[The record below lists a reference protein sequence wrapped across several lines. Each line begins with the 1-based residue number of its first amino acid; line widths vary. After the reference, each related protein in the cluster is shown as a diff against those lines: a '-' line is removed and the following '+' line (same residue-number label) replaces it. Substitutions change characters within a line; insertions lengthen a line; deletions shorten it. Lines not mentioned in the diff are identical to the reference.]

1 MYTANNMIWCPQN
14 NSVDIDSKKIVRTR
28 SVFAN
33 RKKGGEYMAGVQTV
47 NLTKIAVSD
56 PKVTVQTSNSGQ
68 QFQNILNSTGSV
80 ENNGNAAKNS
90 VSTNQKVAD
99 KTNVSDKGYQQVKNT
114 DQTTNAVRTSDNTT
128 VDTTNKS
135 LAQVQD
141 EIKEIVQDAT
151 GMDDD
156 MLQSMLD
163 SMGIMLTDL
172 LNPSTLQEFV
182 LQANGASESMDLVMD
197 ESLMNSYT
205 ALLQDL
211 ADYISGNGDQIAA
224 ALEQLAQ
231 PTLVEDFGISMDE
244 VLDPAQTEQTVTED
258 IPVQTQDAESDVVNT
273 AKNAQITTQDSNAN
287 DDAIADDGKT
297 EVKSVSVVFEQQ
309 NTSFDDSDT
318 TEDNHT
324 QEDLQKLFTSDTQQ
338 ETTFVQQDDTAVSQ
352 PYAVVQGNVSQI
364 YDANAINSQQ
374 MQQMVH
380 IVHQVSEQIQ
390 QSVTQNT
397 TTLEMQLNPE
407 SLGKVLLNLV
417 SKEGMMTATFHVQ
430 TEEAR
435 QALES
440 QMYTLKE
447 NLEAKEIKVESVEVH
462 VSDFSFEQSTE
473 AEAQRQNDMQN
484 GSQRKFRYDV
494 ADEEEDDG
502 IIDEKEALRKEV
514 MRNNGSSIDY
524 TA

>member
-1 MYTANNMIWCPQN
+1 
-14 NSVDIDSKKIVRTR
+14 
-28 SVFAN
+28 
-33 RKKGGEYMAGVQTV
+33 MAGVQAV

-56 PKVTVQTSNSGQ
+56 SKVTVQSSNSGQ
-68 QFQNILNSTGSV
+68 QFQNILNSTGNAA
-80 ENNGNAAKNS
+80 NNGNAAKNS
-90 VSTNQKVAD
+90 VSTNQKVSD
-99 KTNVSDKGYQQVKNT
+99 KTNVSDKGCQQLKNT
-114 DQTTNAVRTSDNTT
+114 DQTTSSVRTTDNTT
-128 VDTTNKS
+128 VQTSDKS

-205 ALLQDL
+205 SLLQDL
-211 ADYISGNGDQIAA
+211 TDYMSENGDQITA

-231 PTLVEDFGISMDE
+231 PTAVEDFGISMDE
-244 VLDPAQTEQTVTED
+244 VLNPTQTEQTVTED
-258 IPVQTQDAESDVVNT
+258 IPVQTQDTEPVVVNAATNADT
-273 AKNAQITTQDSNAN
+273 AKNVQTTTQDANAN
-287 DDAIADDGKT
+287 NNVIVDDGKT
-297 EVKSVSVVFEQQ
+297 EVKSVSVVSDQE

-318 TEDNHT
+318 TEDNST
-324 QEDLQKLFTSDTQQ
+324 QEDLQKLFASDTQQ
-338 ETTFVQQDDTAVSQ
+338 ETTFVQQDDTAAVSQ

-364 YDANAINSQQ
+364 YDANAVNSLQ

-484 GSQRKFRYDV
+484 GSKRKFRYDV
-494 ADEEEDDG
+494 ADEEEDAD

>member
-1 MYTANNMIWCPQN
+1 
-14 NSVDIDSKKIVRTR
+14 
-28 SVFAN
+28 
-33 RKKGGEYMAGVQTV
+33 
-47 NLTKIAVSD
+47 
-56 PKVTVQTSNSGQ
+56 
-68 QFQNILNSTGSV
+68 
-80 ENNGNAAKNS
+80 
-90 VSTNQKVAD
+90 
-99 KTNVSDKGYQQVKNT
+99 
-114 DQTTNAVRTSDNTT
+114 
-128 VDTTNKS
+128 
-135 LAQVQD
+135 
-141 EIKEIVQDAT
+141 
-151 GMDDD
+151 
-156 MLQSMLD
+156 
-163 SMGIMLTDL
+163 MLTDL
-172 LNPSTLQEFV
+172 LNPSTLQDFV
-182 LQANGASESMDLVMD
+182 LQVNGASESMDLVMD

-211 ADYISGNGDQIAA
+211 ADYMSGNSDQIAA
-224 ALEQLAQ
+224 ALEQLSQ
-231 PTLVEDFGISMDE
+231 PTSVENFGISMDE

-258 IPVQTQDAESDVVNT
+258 IPVQTQDAESVVVNT

-297 EVKSVSVVFEQQ
+297 EVKSVSVVSEQQ

-318 TEDNHT
+318 TEDNST
-324 QEDLQKLFTSDTQQ
+324 QEELQKLFTSDAQQ

-364 YDANAINSQQ
+364 YDANAVNSHQ

-380 IVHQVSEQIQ
+380 IVHQVSEQMQ

-397 TTLEMQLNPE
+397 TALEMQLNPE

-484 GSQRKFRYDV
+484 GSQRKFRYNV

>member
-1 MYTANNMIWCPQN
+1 
-14 NSVDIDSKKIVRTR
+14 
-28 SVFAN
+28 
-33 RKKGGEYMAGVQTV
+33 MAGVQAV

-56 PKVTVQTSNSGQ
+56 PKVTVQSSNYGQ
-68 QFQNILNSTGSV
+68 QFQNILNSTGSAA
-80 ENNGNAAKNS
+80 NNGNTAKNS
-90 VSTNQKVAD
+90 VSTNQKVSD
-99 KTNVSDKGYQQVKNT
+99 KTNVSDKGCQQLKNT
-114 DQTTNAVRTSDNTT
+114 DQTTSSVRTTDNTT
-128 VDTTNKS
+128 VQTTDKS

-205 ALLQDL
+205 SLLQDL
-211 ADYISGNGDQIAA
+211 TDYMSENGDQITA

-231 PTLVEDFGISMDE
+231 PTAVEDFGISMDE
-244 VLDPAQTEQTVTED
+244 VLNPTQTEQTVTED
-258 IPVQTQDAESDVVNT
+258 IPVQTQDTEPVVVSAATNADT
-273 AKNAQITTQDSNAN
+273 AKNVQTTTQDANAN
-287 DDAIADDGKT
+287 NNVIVDDGKT
-297 EVKSVSVVFEQQ
+297 EVKSVSIVSDQE

-318 TEDNHT
+318 TEDNST
-324 QEDLQKLFTSDTQQ
+324 QEDLQKLFASDTQQ
-338 ETTFVQQDDTAVSQ
+338 ETTFVQQDDTAAVSQ

-364 YDANAINSQQ
+364 YDANAVNGRQ
-374 MQQMVH
+374 MQQMVQ

-484 GSQRKFRYDV
+484 GSRRKFRYDV
-494 ADEEEDDG
+494 ADEEEDAD

>member
-1 MYTANNMIWCPQN
+1 MA
-14 NSVDIDSKKIVRTR
+14 SVQ
-28 SVFAN
+28 A
-33 RKKGGEYMAGVQTV
+33 V
-47 NLTKIAVSD
+47 NLSKIAMAD
-56 PKVTVQTSNSGQ
+56 PKMTVQSSDSGQ
-68 QFQNILNSTGSV
+68 QFQKLLNSKGNAQ
-80 ENNGNAAKNS
+80 NNGNAAAKNNTS
-90 VSTNQKVAD
+90 ISSNASD
-99 KTNVSDKGYQQVKNT
+99 KAKVSDKSYQKINT
-114 DQTTNAVRTSDNTT
+114 SQNTTSARTTENAVNSATDKT
-128 VDTTNKS
+128 
-135 LAQVQD
+135 LAEVQND
-141 EIKEIVQDAT
+141 IKDIVQDAT

-156 MLQSMLD
+156 MLQSILD

-182 LQANGASESMDLVMD
+182 LQANGTSESMDLVMD

-211 ADYISGNGDQIAA
+211 TDYLSENGDQILAA
-224 ALEQLAQ
+224 MQQLSQEVTAQ
-231 PTLVEDFGISMDE
+231 DFGISMDE
-244 VLDPAQTEQTVTED
+244 ISNTAKQDNIAVTEAELSG
-258 IPVQTQDAESDVVNT
+258 QDAEQTT
-273 AKNAQITTQDSNAN
+273 A
-287 DDAIADDGKT
+287 
-297 EVKSVSVVFEQQ
+297 SVSVNTDAGQNAQ
-309 NTSFDDSDT
+309 NTVQNTDSEQDVPSGDGKAEVKNVSIVSNQENASYDDTDS
-318 TEDNHT
+318 TEDEST
-324 QEDLQKLFTSDTQQ
+324 QDDLQKLFTSDTQE
-338 ETTFVQQDDTAVSQ
+338 ETSFVRQDDTAAIPQ
-352 PYAVVQGNVSQI
+352 PYEVVQGNVSQI
-364 YDANAINSQQ
+364 YDANAVSSQR

-390 QSVTQNT
+390 QSVNQNT

-462 VSDFSFEQSTE
+462 VSDFNFEQSTE

-484 GSQRKFRYDV
+484 GSRRKFRYDA
-494 ADEEEDDG
+494 ADEEEDAE
-502 IIDEKEALRKEV
+502 ITDEKEALRKEV

>member
-1 MYTANNMIWCPQN
+1 MIWCPQN

-28 SVFAN
+28 SVFPN

-56 PKVTVQTSNSGQ
+56 TKVTAQASNSGQ

-90 VSTNQKVAD
+90 VSTNQKVSD
-99 KTNVSDKGYQQVKNT
+99 KTHVSDKSYQKIKNT
-114 DQTTNAVRTSDNTT
+114 DQTTNTVRTDDNTT

-141 EIKEIVQDAT
+141 DIKEIVQDAT
-151 GMDDD
+151 GMDDN

-172 LNPSTLQEFV
+172 LNPSTLQDFV
-182 LQANGASESMDLVMD
+182 LQVNGASESMDLVMN

-211 ADYISGNGDQIAA
+211 ADYMSGNGDQIAA
-224 ALEQLAQ
+224 ALEQLSQ
-231 PTLVEDFGISMDE
+231 PTSVENFGISMDE

-258 IPVQTQDAESDVVNT
+258 IPVQTQDAESVVVNT

-297 EVKSVSVVFEQQ
+297 EVKSVSIVSEQQ

-318 TEDNHT
+318 TEDNST
-324 QEDLQKLFTSDTQQ
+324 QEELQKLFTSDAQQ

-364 YDANAINSQQ
+364 YDANAVNSHQ

-380 IVHQVSEQIQ
+380 IVHQVSEQMQ

-397 TTLEMQLNPE
+397 TALEMQLNPE

-484 GSQRKFRYDV
+484 GSQRKFRYNV

>member
-1 MYTANNMIWCPQN
+1 
-14 NSVDIDSKKIVRTR
+14 
-28 SVFAN
+28 
-33 RKKGGEYMAGVQTV
+33 MAGVQAV

-56 PKVTVQTSNSGQ
+56 PKVTVQSSNSGQ
-68 QFQNILNSTGSV
+68 QFQNILNSTGSAA
-80 ENNGNAAKNS
+80 NNGNAAKNS
-90 VSTNQKVAD
+90 VSTNQKVSD
-99 KTNVSDKGYQQVKNT
+99 KTNVSDKGCQQLKNT
-114 DQTTNAVRTSDNTT
+114 DQTTSSVRTTDNTT
-128 VDTTNKS
+128 VQTTDKS

-205 ALLQDL
+205 SLLQDL
-211 ADYISGNGDQIAA
+211 TDYMSENGDQITA

-231 PTLVEDFGISMDE
+231 PTAVEDFGISMDE
-244 VLDPAQTEQTVTED
+244 VLNPTQTEQTVTED
-258 IPVQTQDAESDVVNT
+258 IPVQTQDTEPVVVSAATNADT
-273 AKNAQITTQDSNAN
+273 AKNVQTTTQDANAN
-287 DDAIADDGKT
+287 NNVIVDDGKT
-297 EVKSVSVVFEQQ
+297 EVKSVSIVSDQE

-318 TEDNHT
+318 TEDNST
-324 QEDLQKLFTSDTQQ
+324 QEDLQKLFASDTQQ
-338 ETTFVQQDDTAVSQ
+338 ETTFVQQDDTAAVSQ

-364 YDANAINSQQ
+364 YDANAVNSQQ
-374 MQQMVH
+374 MQQMVQ

-484 GSQRKFRYDV
+484 GSRRKFRYDV
-494 ADEEEDDG
+494 ADEEEDAD

>member
-1 MYTANNMIWCPQN
+1 
-14 NSVDIDSKKIVRTR
+14 
-28 SVFAN
+28 
-33 RKKGGEYMAGVQTV
+33 MAGVQAV
-47 NLTKIAVSD
+47 NLSKIAVSD
-56 PKVTVQTSNSGQ
+56 PKVTVQSSDSGQ
-68 QFQNILNSTGSV
+68 QFQKLLN
-80 ENNGNAAKNS
+80 NNGNAQNAGNTAAKNNVSSNGNASDKTKASDKSYQKLNASQNTKS
-90 VSTNQKVAD
+90 VRTTDNTINSAAD
-99 KTNVSDKGYQQVKNT
+99 KT
-114 DQTTNAVRTSDNTT
+114 
-128 VDTTNKS
+128 
-135 LAQVQD
+135 LAEVQND
-141 EIKEIVQDAT
+141 IKDIVQDAT

-156 MLQSMLD
+156 MLQSILD

-182 LQANGASESMDLVMD
+182 LQVNGASESMDLLMD

-205 ALLQDL
+205 SLLQDL
-211 ADYISGNGDQIAA
+211 TDYLSENGNQLAA
-224 ALEQLAQ
+224 AMELLSQA
-231 PTLVEDFGISMDE
+231 TAAEDFGISMDE
-244 VLDPAQTEQTVTED
+244 LSNATEQEIPVTED
-258 IPVQTQDAESDVVNT
+258 AMVQVQESGQTAENVAANTDAGKNVQSSVQNT
-273 AKNAQITTQDSNAN
+273 NTD
-287 DDAIADDGKT
+287 
-297 EVKSVSVVFEQQ
+297 KSVSVDAGKAEAKVVSVTDQKNE
-309 NTSFDDSDT
+309 NTSYDASDT
-318 TEDNHT
+318 TEDSDS
-324 QEDLQKLFTSDTQQ
+324 QDDLQKLFVSDTQ
-338 ETTFVQQDDTAVSQ
+338 EEAAFVKQDDASAIPQ

-364 YDANAINSQQ
+364 YDANAVSSQR

-390 QSVTQNT
+390 QSVNQNT

-462 VSDFSFEQSTE
+462 VSDFNFEQSTE

-484 GSQRKFRYDV
+484 GSKRRFRYD
-494 ADEEEDDG
+494 AAEEDEDMDAA
-502 IIDEKEALRKEV
+502 DEKEALRKEV